1 MGRQKLSN
9 EQKIEQLSNSI
20 IAGKHIKAYRTSH
33 NWTQVKCAEEWEI
46 EEITVRRYEGNAK
59 LVLGQ
64 QRTCYPVSKTRA
76 KKIAAKTGIIYPYW
90 MGETECKTWNEYY
103 AEIEQSESQDM
114 ADYIKEK
121 SEELEQRRILF
132 NKCGYH
138 YKFLEGAIYD
148 FSECSSPSDSTMI
161 YQSYHPHQL
170 TSFEEP
176 DKHYYFNQTELDA
189 LISQMKDM
197 IVLAC
202 FKKNRATQQ
211 LKGESQHGD

>member
-1 MGRQKLSN
+1 MKEKNTS
-9 EQKIEQLSNSI
+9 KIASE
-20 IAGKHIKAYRTSH
+20 HIKQFRFNTPARKKM
-33 NWTQVKCAEEWEI
+33 TQQEAANALGISLPTLK
-46 EEITVRRYEGNAK
+46 RYEKGETTPSESYAK
-59 LVLGQ
+59 GME
-64 QRTCYPVSKTRA
+64 KE
-76 KKIAAKTGIIYPYW
+76 TGIIYKYW

-103 AEIEQSESQDM
+103 TEIEKCELQGM
-114 ADYIKEK
+114 GDYIKEK

-202 FKKNRATQQ
+202 FKKDRATQQ